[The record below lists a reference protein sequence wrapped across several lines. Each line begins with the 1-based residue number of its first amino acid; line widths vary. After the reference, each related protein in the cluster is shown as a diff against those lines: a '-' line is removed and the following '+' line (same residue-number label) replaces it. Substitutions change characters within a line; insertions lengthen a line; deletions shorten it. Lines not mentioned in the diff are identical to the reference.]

1 MRDYFMVDENLKKGW
16 IRISKGD
23 SKMID
28 LYCLMDSKGKVVK
41 VFDWD
46 GNEIKLNA
54 EARSVFYNNQYWS
67 Y

>member
-1 MRDYFMVDENLKKGW
+1 MVDENLKKGW
-16 IRISKGD
+16 IRISKAD
-23 SKMID
+23 SQMID
-28 LYCLMDSKGKVVK
+28 LYCLMDNKGKVVK

>member
-1 MRDYFMVDENLKKGW
+1 MVDENLKKGW
-16 IRISKGD
+16 IRISRGD
-23 SKMID
+23 SQMID
-28 LYCLMDSKGKVVK
+28 LYCLMDSKGNVVK
-41 VFDWD
+41 VFDWN